1 MSHHKEA
8 GPEGTGPASL
18 ARKTISR
25 STVSRPVGM
34 TCHTWDIQDKSAVAI
49 LLNALSTQQAHLCD
63 RACSDPVK
71 VAGSIHRVDLC
82 QSCSQGAV
90 CRRLQL
96 RVVKWDAFKVTDEE
110 EGKVKLLNLILK

>member
-1 MSHHKEA
+1 M
-8 GPEGTGPASL
+8 
-18 ARKTISR
+18 
-25 STVSRPVGM
+25 SRPVGM

-110 EGKVKLLNLILK
+110 GKVKLLNLILK